1 MAVNQRFSTAVIT
14 QVTGNGVLYV
24 VVDLMMMLQM
34 LHVDNQDMYD
44 PVMSIVTATG
54 VVCLNLFCCLQ
65 FILYQF
71 VDEFGCIA
79 YACLLYN
86 LIIFT
91 FIHLQITSLIESS
104 SCMVVQTQYLAT
116 TSTNCFMCL
125 LGLLQFVQ
133 LYLLVQACM
142 VDIVQSCSQ
151 LAVR

>member
-79 YACLLYN
+79 YACLLYY

-91 FIHLQITSLIESS
+91 FIHLQITSLRW
-104 SCMVVQTQYLAT
+104 
-116 TSTNCFMCL
+116 
-125 LGLLQFVQ
+125 LGTIHVWLHHKN
-133 LYLLVQACM
+133 
-142 VDIVQSCSQ
+142 
-151 LAVR
+151 